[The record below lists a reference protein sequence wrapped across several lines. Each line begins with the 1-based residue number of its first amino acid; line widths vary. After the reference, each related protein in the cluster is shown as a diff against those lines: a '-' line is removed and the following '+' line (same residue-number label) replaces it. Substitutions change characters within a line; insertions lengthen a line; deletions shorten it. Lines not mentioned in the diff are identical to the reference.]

1 MRRGMEKLSRL
12 SKIQPTRTP
21 GSVDSEDEGQA
32 TPGRKGQMTEY
43 QLYHGFNFS
52 F

>member
-21 GSVDSEDEGQA
+21 GSMDSEDEGQA
-32 TPGRKGQMTEY
+32 TPRRKKQMIGY
-43 QLYHGFNFS
+43 KLHRGFNFS